1 VIDFVLEYPSIPTF
15 SFDGN
20 RLGPFVKTL
29 DRDAKATPDQTSK
42 PGYAKTPFEKLH
54 RITRDFDRRIDDHM
68 KVDRSSLTLRELVV
82 GSPVLIFLS
91 ILNDGQLYPDANLRS
106 SKANAWRIT
115 HCFAH

>member
-1 VIDFVLEYPSIPTF
+1 
-15 SFDGN
+15 
-20 RLGPFVKTL
+20 
-29 DRDAKATPDQTSK
+29 
-42 PGYAKTPFEKLH
+42 
-54 RITRDFDRRIDDHM
+54 
-68 KVDRSSLTLRELVV
+68 LVV